1 MFDINYQLTPANLES
16 YRRLMMARLTAR
28 ASRSAWWRSPV
39 AGIVGIIGTIFLIAA
54 FLLFALP
61 RLTGLPFEPISALIG
76 LWAGVILITAT
87 SAFRLRGF
95 KAVMYRRDGGTLSP
109 HQAVIDATQLR
120 FSSANAQTVVRWP
133 LLMDLTEA
141 KGLIVLWTEPC
152 QGFVIPRSAFVGETT
167 AQAFCAFARDRIA
180 AFKPV
185 SPNV

>member
-39 AGIVGIIGTIFLIAA
+39 AGIVGIIGTIVLIAA
-54 FLLFALP
+54 VLLFALP

-76 LWAGVILITAT
+76 LWVGVLLITAT
-87 SAFRLRGF
+87 SVLRLRGF
-95 KAVMYRRDGGTLSP
+95 KAVMYRHDGGTLSP

-133 LLMDLTEA
+133 LLMDVTET
-141 KGLIVLWTEPC
+141 KDIIVLWTEPC
-152 QGFVIPRSAFVGETT
+152 QGLVIPRSALADEIT

-180 AFKPV
+180 AIKATGPHV
-185 SPNV
+185 